1 MSAVR
6 TCDPTGDPPRA
17 VIDDPVDTSGVLV
30 VGYGNVLRGDDGVGW
45 AVVACLSGDPRFHG
59 LEVRAQHQLTPEL
72 ALDASRA
79 ALVIL
84 VDGSVGQAPGAVE
97 VRRLDPAHAAGTA
110 WTHHLEPDS
119 LVALASELWGVSPTV
134 LVVSVGVASLE
145 TGDPLSPAVEA
156 AVPRAVDAI
165 ARLIREH
172 GRA

>member
-1 MSAVR
+1 VSVVGSR
-6 TCDPTGDPPRA
+6 DPSGDPGRA
-17 VIDDPVDTSGVLV
+17 VMDDAADTSGVLV

-45 AVVACLSGDPRFHG
+45 AVVARLSRDPRFHG
-59 LEVRAQHQLTPEL
+59 LQTRAQHQLTPEL

-84 VDGSVGQAPGAVE
+84 VDASVVQAPGSVE

-119 LVALASELWGVSPTV
+119 LVALASELWGASPAV
-134 LVVSVGVASLE
+134 LVVSVGIASLE
-145 TGDPLSPAVEA
+145 TGDRLSPAVEA

-165 ARLIREH
+165 ARLVREH